1 MERVTVLTK
10 KALTELDIGAAA
22 DPAYIERNTVFC
34 IDLIYAVFI
43 NLIRH
48 PYGIDMRI

>member
-10 KALTELDIGAAA
+10 KALTERDIGRAA
-22 DPAYIERNTVFC
+22 DEAYIERNTAPS